1 MKGGEKMPKTK
12 KNSLDQE
19 IKRALRTYRSIPQRI
34 LPVQYSK
41 WISLPVEVRLRAS
54 EVLAQEL

>member
-1 MKGGEKMPKTK
+1 MPKTK
-12 KNSLDQE
+12 KNSLNQE

-41 WISLPVEVRLRAS
+41 WISIPDEVRLRAS